1 MTRVKRGTIAT
12 KKRKKILKY
21 TKGFKWGRKSK
32 ERAAKEALLHAWT
45 HAFQGRKEKKRN
57 YRRLWNV
64 KIGAAVKEQGL
75 SYSKFIGA
83 LKAAKVTLDRKSL
96 ADLAQH
102 QPEIFNQIVAKVK
115 PHVVA
120 SPVIPV
126 AAVTTKK

>member
-1 MTRVKRGTIAT
+1 MSRVKRGTIAN
-12 KKRKKILKY
+12 KKRKKILSY

-64 KIGAAVKEQGL
+64 QVGAAAVEQGT
-75 SYSKFIGA
+75 SYSKLIGA
-83 LKAAKVTLDRKSL
+83 LKKANVRLNRKTL

-102 QPEIFNQIVAKVK
+102 QPNIFNQIVSKVTA
-115 PHVVA
+115 PA
-120 SPVIPV
+120 PV
-126 AAVTTKK
+126 AASPAKKSAK